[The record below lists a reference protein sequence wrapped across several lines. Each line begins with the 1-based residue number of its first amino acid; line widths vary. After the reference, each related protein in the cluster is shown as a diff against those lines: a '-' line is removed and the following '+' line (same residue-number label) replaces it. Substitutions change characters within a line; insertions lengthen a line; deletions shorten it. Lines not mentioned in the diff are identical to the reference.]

1 MAKLIKERYLGA
13 LLGASIGDALG
24 WPNEQ
29 NSNNIKKNTI
39 IKGQFIDWKRKT
51 GGRYWPS
58 EETIC
63 AGEYSDDTQLLIATL
78 RSLLKGNQWSRYFR
92 QAELPAW
99 LVYERGGGGAT
110 KRAANCWLKDYSPWD
125 SKYNSDKNISDY
137 FMAGGNGVVM
147 RIMPHVFGNENNADI
162 IMKQVLLNGMY
173 THGHPRA
180 LVGALLYACA
190 LQFLFTLD
198 VTLEY
203 GRLIQYLLDNKNTWG
218 KLPEVNHIDA
228 WLECSSIHAK
238 INYVELWDSVIE
250 ETIEYLITAKKGLE
264 LGILDVGNDT
274 LEKLGCF
281 DKEKNGAGNVTT
293 VISIYLFSKYASSP
307 MSALLETVNL
317 KNSDTDTIASLT
329 GGLVGAIHGEQ
340 WMPVE
345 YRILQDYEVFDI
357 LLSKFLNGQDD
368 IVTNAKNY
376 KLLSKNLATSLKVG
390 DSIEVLPFGN
400 IKLIDVRKE
409 KAFAKD
415 MYADTYI
422 CKTSYNQ
429 TLFIKKVGKMKD
441 VINISEQNVE
451 LPIEN
456 QGINVNFN
464 RTVLMQLHH
473 IFIKA
478 DNASDFLNIIG
489 SIIELIEKGVEL
501 KKCDMDSLRE
511 QWGKYKITKKQ
522 LESAYKLLK
531 NEVI

>member
-1 MAKLIKERYLGA
+1 MTKLKKERYLGA

-29 NSNNIKKNTI
+29 NSNNIKKNTV

-58 EETIC
+58 EETIG

-110 KRAANCWLKDYSPWD
+110 KRAANCWLKEYSPWD

-147 RIMPHVFGNENNADI
+147 RIMPHVFGNEDNDDI

-190 LQFLFTLD
+190 LQFLFKLD
-198 VTLEY
+198 ITLEY
-203 GRLIQYLLDNKNTWG
+203 GQLIQFLLDNKDKWG
-218 KLPEVNHIDA
+218 RLPEVNHIDA

-238 INYVELWDSVIE
+238 INYKELWDSVVE
-250 ETIEYLITAKKGLE
+250 ETIEYLLTAKKGLE
-264 LGILDVGNDT
+264 LGILDVGYDT

-281 DKEKNGAGNVTT
+281 DKGKNGAGNVTT
-293 VISIYLFSKYASSP
+293 IISIYLFSKYASSP
-307 MSALLETVNL
+307 MSAMLETVNL
-317 KNSDTDTIASLT
+317 RDSDTDTIASLT
-329 GGLVGAIHGEQ
+329 GGLIGAIHGEQ

-345 YRILQDYEVFDI
+345 YRILQDYEMFDT
-357 LLSKFLNGQDD
+357 LLSKLLNGQDD

-376 KLLSKNLATSLKVG
+376 KLLSKNIATSLNVG

-400 IKLIDVRKE
+400 IRLIYIRKE
-409 KAFAKD
+409 KTYAKD

-422 CKTSYNQ
+422 CKTTYNQ
-429 TLFIKKVGKMKD
+429 TIFIKKVGKVKEA
-441 VINISEQNVE
+441 VNNSEQNNM
-451 LPIEN
+451 LPLN
-456 QGINVNFN
+456 NNGVNVCFN
-464 RTVLMQLHH
+464 KTILMQLHD
-473 IFIKA
+473 IFIKI
-478 DNASDFLNIIG
+478 NNTGDFLNIVYR
-489 SIIELIEKGVEL
+489 IIEIIEKGTEL
-501 KKCDMDSLRE
+501 KKGDIDVIRKDWNM
-511 QWGKYKITKKQ
+511 YKITRKQ
-522 LESAYKLLK
+522 LENAYILLK
-531 NEVI
+531 M